1 MRNGAALFGL
11 LNMVGSTTNVVH
23 IKIFREANPTFRFQ
37 QTLKADPSS
46 LPNNLEVKATAAT
59 MEIICV
65 GNELLIGKV
74 VNTNASWLGKRATSL
89 GIAVKRI
96 TVCADDVEEMAVVF
110 REGIA
115 RKPDFIV
122 STGGL
127 GPTFDDKTLQGV
139 ARALG
144 VKTAVN
150 PEALRMVKARYEEYC
165 RKRNEPVGE
174 MTPERV
180 KMAALPEGT
189 VVVANPIG
197 TAPAVR
203 KDLDGTV
210 LFVLPGVPVEMEAIF
225 EDSIVPLLCLASGD
239 VRFFEKS
246 VFADGI
252 FESNLA
258 PLIDV
263 VMKANPSVYI
273 KSHVKREE
281 GRPHIELHF
290 TTSGKPAEH
299 PEVQVEKASSEL
311 SFLILKAGGKVY
323 SSMDAL
329 GVL

>member
-1 MRNGAALFGL
+1 M
-11 LNMVGSTTNVVH
+11 
-23 IKIFREANPTFRFQ
+23 Q
-37 QTLKADPSS
+37 
-46 LPNNLEVKATAAT
+46 EVKTTTATL
-59 MEIICV
+59 EIICV

-96 TVCADDVEEMAVVF
+96 TVCADDVQEMAAVF
-110 REGIA
+110 REVFA

-127 GPTFDDKTLQGV
+127 GPTFDDKTLLGI
-139 ARALG
+139 AEALG
-144 VKTAVN
+144 VQVAVN
-150 PEALRMVKARYEEYC
+150 AEALRMVQERYVEYA
-165 RKRNEPVGE
+165 RKRNVPEGE
-174 MTPERV
+174 LTPARL
-180 KMAALPEGT
+180 KMATIPTGT
-189 VVVANPIG
+189 IPVVNPIG

-203 KDLDGTV
+203 ADLDGSV
-210 LFVLPGVPVEMEAIF
+210 LFVLPGVPIEMEAIF
-225 EDSIVPLLCLASGD
+225 EDSIVPLLRLASGD

-263 VMKANPSVYI
+263 VMKANPFVYI

-290 TTSGKPAEH
+290 STSGKPAEH
-299 PEVQVEKASSEL
+299 PEVQVEKAASEL
-311 SFLILKAGGKVY
+311 SSLILKAGGKVY
-323 SSMDAL
+323 SSMGDL